1 MRRLGKHA
9 LSIVAFLATLVVPA
23 SAQTASPI
31 SLQFSALFSEPFG
44 GGLSEVQGGPG
55 LEAQIRYNPSLFG
68 IGIGVEYSQHDL
80 ETSGRSVNL
89 AGVFIE
95 PRYVIQTGSERVAP
109 YLSGRFAISQ
119 TTFEIST
126 TSDETST
133 ATGFTTNLGGGLLVI
148 LGSRVSLDLGA
159 TVGWQK
165 LGSATVASTPP
176 TVFDLGS
183 GYNVILRVGLAI
195 GL

>member
-9 LSIVAFLATLVVPA
+9 LTIVAFLATLVIPA

-31 SLQFSALFSEPFG
+31 SLQFSALFSMPVG

-68 IGIGVEYSQHDL
+68 IGIGGEISWHDV
-80 ETSGRSVNL
+80 TGTDRSVRL
-89 AGVFIE
+89 TGVFIE

-119 TTFEIST
+119 TTFQISE

-133 ATGFTTNLGGGLLVI
+133 ATGYTANFGGG
-148 LGSRVSLDLGA
+148 
-159 TVGWQK
+159 TVG
-165 LGSATVASTPP
+165 LVPEMT
-176 TVFDLGS
+176 D
-183 GYNVILRVGLAI
+183 
-195 GL
+195 